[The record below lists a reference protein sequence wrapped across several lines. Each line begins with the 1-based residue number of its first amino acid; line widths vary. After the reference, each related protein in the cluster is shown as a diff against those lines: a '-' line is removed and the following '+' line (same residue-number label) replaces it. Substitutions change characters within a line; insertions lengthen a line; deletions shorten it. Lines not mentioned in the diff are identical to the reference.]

1 MKYLIWPVLL
11 VMLASCKHAE
21 KRSSDIVSGKIDS
34 LYSKTLGEER
44 KIWVYLPAGYTDAG
58 NKQVYPVVYLL
69 DGDAHFPSVT
79 GMIQQLSE
87 VNGNTECPDMIV
99 VGIPNTDRTRDLTPT
114 RSILNPDGS
123 KAAEFGSSGG
133 GEKFEAFIQNELI
146 PHIDSAYRAAPYKML
161 IGHSFGGLTAMN
173 ILLNHTNMF
182 NSYVAIDPSMWWDK
196 HKLLD
201 QAREILKQPK
211 FAGRSLYLAIA
222 NTMPDEMDTLQVRRD
237 TTGATTHIRC
247 ILELKD
253 VLVHNSHDG
262 LKCDYRYY
270 KDDNHGSV
278 PLIAE
283 YDALHFLFRF
293 YKMPRSLSDKLFD
306 SKAKFDPASAF
317 SSHYADISNHMGYK
331 ILPPESLMNQLA
343 YYFMQSG
350 LTGRAYSLFA
360 LNIANYPRSANAYDS
375 MGDYYD
381 SQKNKEKAIAYY
393 SKALTLGNNPAIKK
407 KLDKLLQQ
415 GK

>member
-1 MKYLIWPVLL
+1 MRHLIWPVLL
-11 VMLASCKHAE
+11 VLLASCKRAE
-21 KRSSDIVSGKIDS
+21 KSSSDIIAGKIDS

-58 NKQVYPVVYLL
+58 NKQIYPVIYLL

-87 VNGNTECPDMIV
+87 VNGNTICPDMIV

-114 RSILNPDGS
+114 KSLFNPDGS
-123 KAAEFGSSGG
+123 RARDFGTSGG
-133 GEKFEAFIQNELI
+133 GEKFEAFIQNELMR
-146 PHIDSAYRAAPYKML
+146 HIDSTYRTAPYKML

-201 QAREILKQPK
+201 QARETLKQSK

-222 NTMPDEMDTLQVRRD
+222 NTMPDGMDTLQVRLD
-237 TTGATTHIRC
+237 TTGATNHIRS
-247 ILELKD
+247 ILALKD
-253 VLVHNSHDG
+253 LLTHNNGDG
-262 LKCDYRYY
+262 LKWDYKYY

-283 YDALHFLFRF
+283 YDALHFLFGF

-317 SSHYADISNHMGYK
+317 SSHYAEISDHMGYK

-343 YYFMQSG
+343 YYYMQSG
-350 LTGRAYSLFA
+350 LTDRAYSLFA
-360 LNIANYPRSANAYDS
+360 LNVANYPQSANVYDS

-381 SQKNKEKAIAYY
+381 SQKNKDKAIEYY
-393 SKALTLGNNPAIKK
+393 NKALKLDNNPGTKK
-407 KLDKLLQQ
+407 KLDKLQSA
-415 GK
+415 K